1 MWSRGVTTG
10 VSLRGRG
17 PIDAL
22 TVPSGTTVEEHDVVT
37 DGDVLVGGQS
47 TVELGIRG
55 RNIALGERVRVAA
68 DIEAEGDCRID
79 TWGTVDGTVLVGEDA
94 YLGER
99 VTITGRLLVSGD
111 LDIGDDVTIEEGF
124 EANGWIV
131 IRNPIPTIVF
141 YFIVLS
147 QLLRAGETDAAD
159 ELAAALA
166 DGDDVRDPLVV
177 PRGAE
182 VSDDAWRV
190 STPATVGD
198 DCRLHGNLRAESI
211 VVGERNDVFGSL
223 RARENVRVSDGTTIH
238 GDVTSRSGTVTIEAG
253 AHVRGDVAAGD
264 LIVHEGAEVDGTL
277 RARGEMKLVQSIPEE
292 AASSGNES
300 TAAAVD
306 NGADE
311 SGADRSGVDESG
323 AEKNG
328 GAEED
333 ETSED
338 GTDEPTPED
347 GGGQTGGTEPAPTEP
362 AGSPAES
369 GSPTEPT
376 YASEPAETTATAE
389 PAESGAS
396 TESGDDADEPDVTAT
411 AGARHTEPASVID
424 DAAAALGA
432 NGPGDSA
439 AGDSSKTD
447 HTDADH
453 ADVNRTDVNRTDSN
467 DTDTTDDGPLD
478 GEAQN
483 ADDDDDTEEADEVWD
498 GWPDHSEA
506 DLTADAASDRLSDT
520 SGSLSSVIEEAEER
534 SGRSESSEPGEEAPE
549 SRDDADET

>member
-1 MWSRGVTTG
+1 MWSREVTTG

-37 DGDVLVGGQS
+37 DGDVLIGGQS
-47 TVELGIRG
+47 SVELGIRG
-55 RNIALGERVRVAA
+55 RNVALGERVRVGA

-99 VTITGRLLVSGD
+99 VTITGQLLVSGD

-211 VVGERNDVFGSL
+211 VIGERNDVFGSL
-223 RARENVRVSDGTTIH
+223 RAREDVHVRSGTTIH

-264 LIVHEGAEVDGTL
+264 LIVHEGATVDGTL
-277 RARGEMKLVQSIPEE
+277 RARGEMKLVQSIPE
-292 AASSGNES
+292 ASASSERESTEATTDNES
-300 TAAAVD
+300 DERAVEED
-306 NGADE
+306 DSGESGANRGSVDAGGGGENGADPTP
-311 SGADRSGVDESG
+311 AD
-323 AEKNG
+323 G
-328 GAEED
+328 G
-333 ETSED
+333 
-338 GTDEPTPED
+338 EPTDSVE
-347 GGGQTGGTEPAPTEP
+347 TAASEPARSSTE
-362 AGSPAES
+362 GSTAE
-369 GSPTEPT
+369 GSPTEHT
-376 YASEPAETTATAE
+376 HAADPAETTAISEATA
-389 PAESGAS
+389 SGSA
-396 TESGDDADEPDVTAT
+396 TESAADAAGTTAS
-411 AGARHTEPASVID
+411 GARHTEPASVIE
-424 DAAAALGA
+424 DAAAALDAAGS
-432 NGPGDSA
+432 GESA
-439 AGDSSKTD
+439 ADESGETANANSDDTPTD
-447 HTDADH
+447 E
-453 ADVNRTDVNRTDSN
+453 
-467 DTDTTDDGPLD
+467 GQIE
-478 GEAQN
+478 GEDQS
-483 ADDDDDTEEADEVWD
+483 ADDSDTEEVWD

-506 DLTADAASDRLSDT
+506 AVAADAASDRLSET
-520 SGSLSSVIEEAEER
+520 SRSLSSVIEEAEETGSR
-534 SGRSESSEPGEEAPE
+534 DEPSESSEEAPE
-549 SRDDADET
+549 PEDDTDKR